1 MMPLLYVAGPYSD
14 HNDPLHG
21 VQRNINEASRIAL
34 EAWEKGW
41 AVICPHKNTGG
52 FHHRT
57 DIPESVWLAGDI
69 AMLVKCDAILMI
81 PGWFHSSGASR
92 ELDVARENGLK
103 VLDYFIT
110 GIPTPAEV
118 LR

>member
-14 HNDPLHG
+14 RDPLHG
-21 VQRNINEASRIAL
+21 IERNINEASRIAL

-41 AVICPHKNTGG
+41 ATLCPHKNTGG

-57 DIPESVWLAGDI
+57 DIPESVWLSGDL

-81 PGWFHSSGASR
+81 PGWEQSNGAVG
-92 ELDVARENGLK
+92 EKNVALCRGLK
-103 VLDYFIT
+103 VLYYEH
-110 GIPTPAEV
+110 GIPSPAEV